1 MFKNLIKMG
10 EMDIYGRTAEQIRRD
25 KIMTEKIKDF
35 LKEKH
40 CDSLENLGKMFE
52 FEFDK
57 KGERI
62 TKSL

>member
-1 MFKNLIKMG
+1 M
-10 EMDIYGRTAEQIRRD
+10 EEVDIYGRTAEQIRRD

-52 FEFDK
+52 FDK